1 VLKIYKHSSDFLHFY
16 GTFILELYVEFL
28 STFVVFN
35 RFNTNGQVHPR
46 LDTIQ
51 KQVVH
56 EF

>member
-1 VLKIYKHSSDFLHFY
+1 MLKIYKHSSDFLHFY

-28 STFVVFN
+28 STFVVFI